1 MRLSFRRFREVVRP
15 HTKPQLLFLA
25 GLLVVSATLYA
36 AYVRSESKSSDHAP
50 NPGSRATR
58 VTSAPSPPPFT
69 GAKYEP
75 VNGCYLG
82 AYIDLDPLLN
92 RTILADGRR
101 HKDPIEFEQIVGK
114 PHSIYFF
121 YMGYGKPFP
130 KRWVH
135 TLVSMGKFV
144 HIALEPNQG
153 LDAVQDGDYL
163 RTLADEMGT
172 SGAKIFLRFASEMNG
187 DWVNYWGNPRKYIE
201 KWQLVYR
208 TMAQRAPNV
217 AMVWCPY
224 AFPMS
229 KALPYY
235 PGDEYVDWVG
245 VNFYNVTH
253 FNQNPL
259 SPARHVRP
267 LDMLYDAYRLFA
279 RRKPIM
285 ICEYGATHFSAL
297 ENRDDAQFAIQC
309 IEELY
314 RAILTTH
321 RRVKAINYFNTNNL
335 HVTHRRNNDYSLTS
349 SPEVL
354 EAYRQVI
361 ASDLFLGTQ
370 PDGDLPPAD

>member
-1 MRLSFRRFREVVRP
+1 LHVTLHRLRKVVQS
-15 HTKPQLLFLA
+15 HTKPQLLFLT
-25 GLLVVSATLYA
+25 GLLVFSATIYA
-36 AYVRSESKSSDHAP
+36 AYVRAEKKVAK
-50 NPGSRATR
+50 
-58 VTSAPSPPPFT
+58 SAPAAGLHEPPAAEPPTPPPFT

-75 VNGCYLG
+75 LNGCYLG

-92 RTILADGRR
+92 RTILADGRH
-101 HKDPIEFEQIVGK
+101 HKDPTEFEQIIGK
-114 PHSIYFF
+114 PHSMYFF

-130 KRWVH
+130 KRWVRM
-135 TLVSMGKFV
+135 LASMGKFV
-144 HIALEPNQG
+144 HIALEPNEG
-153 LDAVQDGDYL
+153 LDAVKDDVYL
-163 RTLADEMGT
+163 RTLADAMGA

-187 DWVNYWGNPRKYIE
+187 DWVNYWGDPKKYIE
-201 KWQLVYR
+201 KWRLVHR
-208 TMAQRAPNV
+208 TLAERAPNV

-229 KALPYY
+229 KAVPYY

-267 LDMLYDAYRLFA
+267 LDMLYDVYRLFA

-297 ENRDDAQFAIQC
+297 ENREDALFAIEC

-335 HVTHRRNNDYSLTS
+335 HVAHRRNNDYSLTS
-349 SPEVL
+349 NPEVL

-361 ASDLFLGTQ
+361 ASESFIGTQ
-370 PDGDLPPAD
+370 LDVAAPPAD